1 MTRRYSRERE
11 MAEYITEAI
20 RKTAE
25 FEERHPTMFVRAKRI
40 MRRKSLHPTDHQARL
55 LRWIKR
61 QGFVP
66 RELTLGMHFGM
77 LGGLMARGLVVEVVE
92 RGKKGIRAAE

>member
-1 MTRRYSRERE
+1 MVKKYSRARE
-11 MAEYITEAI
+11 MAEYITDAI

-25 FEERHPTMFVRAKRI
+25 FEEKHPTMFVQARRI
-40 MRRKSLHPTDHQARL
+40 MRRKTLHPTEHQSRL

-77 LGGLMARGLVVEVVE
+77 LGGLMARGLVVEVEE
-92 RGKKGIRAAE
+92 RGKKGIRAT